1 MSLITRILPPD
12 EKGFK
17 LTFQEMDNNLYYLQ
31 SLGVSGITFSAN
43 TLTITN
49 PTGGTKSVIINAGV
63 TFTGGTVSGAT
74 SFTNGLSA
82 NIISATTY
90 QNLPIDIRV
99 TGGTYSAGTATFK
112 NNTGGTFNVTGF
124 LTGVTDT
131 YVTGGTYSNGT
142 ATFTN
147 NSGSTFNVSG
157 FYTGDTTLITG
168 ATNVGTGI
176 TIFDSVVNRSLQI
189 NSITGD
195 TLEKITTSLSNNT
208 IQLGVN
214 EQNLT
219 LWDLVVQG
227 NRLLNGNVSYIS
239 GLTFNVSP
247 LEYLI
252 NGTIYDI
259 ASTTTV
265 TLNSGDSTYDRIDVI
280 YADINGNTGVL
291 EGTPSENPEKPIVD
305 GFNQVEV
312 TFVLVPANSIIP
324 DINQVIVYNENLGPP
339 NEWTFGSVGL
349 QPTRIIGSSTDQAY
363 TGSTSIR
370 VSGVTGA
377 FTTSFRLTGNTILD
391 TNQYA
396 TLQFAIRNLS
406 ANTTTSQIRL
416 RFLSTGG
423 TQNGNTVFMN
433 GAGSSGFVQYT
444 STNTASWQLISIPL
458 WRFYLTNTNVQV
470 VEFSF
475 NSPNA
480 RYYFDLIEFVA
491 GTSSSP
497 PSNSWTTIK
506 GDGTTTITAPNP
518 NSTLS
523 ILGGTNIGS
532 SILGSSSIVLNLD
545 NNIILTGVTAN
556 TVSATTYQN
565 LPTDVRVTGASYSN
579 NTFTYTN
586 NTGGT
591 FNTSFN
597 TVTGLTV
604 NGNLNVTGN
613 TNIGGTLTANTISA
627 NTLNINGVNITGDTY
642 VTGLTF
648 NTGNYNLT
656 IGRNDGVT
664 FTDSLGILAG
674 DLSVTGG
681 TYDIFTGDATFTNNT
696 GGTFIVSGF
705 LVGYT
710 DLLVTGA
717 TYNNNTFTFKNSS
730 GGTFNVS
737 FNTVTGL
744 TSTGTIQSSILSA
757 TTYQNLPDNV
767 TGNYLPLSGGT
778 VIGSTN
784 FTNGLTANTISATT
798 YQNLPDNVTGNYLPI
813 SGGTVT
819 GSTVFTNGL
828 SANTISATTYQ
839 NLPKDIRI
847 TGGTY
852 SNNTFTYT
860 NNTGGTFNVLFNTV
874 SGLTVNGDLTVTG
887 TTSSGSISA
896 TTYQNLPTDVRVT
909 GGTYSAGTIIFTNN
923 TGGTFNVTG
932 LVTGTTTTIGG
943 DYLPLSGGTVTGQ
956 TIFNQGVTADTI
968 SATTYQNLPDNVTG
982 NYLPISGGTVT
993 GTTSFTN
1000 GLTAD
1005 TISATTYQNLPISG
1019 LTEGNNI
1026 NISGSNGNFTISVT
1040 GLTQGLSGEYLALS
1054 GGTVSGGTQF
1064 TNGLTANT
1072 ISATTYQNLP
1082 VTADTFVTGFSY
1094 SNNTFTIGRN
1104 QGLTP
1109 LTSSINSVTGL
1120 TVNGNLNVTGTTI
1133 SNTISATTYQ
1143 NLPVTA
1149 DTFVTAF
1156 TYNSNTFTIG
1166 RNQGLS
1172 ALTATIGSVTGLT
1185 STGTISSSSLS
1196 ATTLTVNGVSITGD
1210 TFVTGGTYSAG
1221 TITFRNNQNTTFPV
1235 TGLTQPF
1242 TGGTVS
1248 GPTNFTNGLTAN
1260 TISATTYQ
1268 NLPVTADTFTT
1279 GFTYSSNTFTIGRNQ
1294 GLSGLTATINTVTG
1308 LTSTGTISSSS
1319 LSATTLTVNG
1329 VSITGDT
1336 FVTGGTYSAGT
1347 ITFRNN
1353 RNTTFPVTGL
1363 TQPFTGGTVS
1373 GSTNFTNGLTA
1384 NTISA
1389 TTLTV
1394 NGVSITGDT
1403 FVTGGTYS
1411 AGTITFR
1418 NNRNTT
1424 FPVTGFTSGV
1434 TITNNTNNNVLT
1446 ATGTDTINGEGN
1458 LTYDGTILRVSS
1470 NNDTTVNNVIR
1481 FEDVDSNV
1489 AANQNI
1495 GRIEFMTSDISSS
1508 PTPAVKAYIAGVVG
1522 SSIGEGAIVFGTTG
1536 QTGSISATTS
1546 TTLTGERMRIDEVGF
1561 VGIGTSVPSYRLDVN
1576 SGTRVTDQ
1584 ISFSVTNGSTEGV
1597 RFAPYVGANSFF
1609 SISELGDNA
1618 IIGTVGENFI
1628 IGTQSGAAWRFSG
1641 SAFPTDG
1648 IIHTRAAVGI
1658 ATKPDA
1664 GTTFHVNGTIRYTN
1678 RPAAGT
1684 ITAIGYD
1691 VNGDLKASSSSRR
1704 FKENIEPYG
1713 KGLNEILSLSSVT
1726 FTYLNEN
1733 IVNAGFIVE
1742 DLYDLGL
1749 TEFVINEDN
1758 QPTSIPYANMVSL
1771 LVNGIKEQQ
1780 QQIESLKTEI
1790 QDLKNRISN
1799 IGG

>member
-31 SLGVSGITFSAN
+31 SLGVSGLTFSAN

-208 IQLGVN
+208 IQLDVN

-259 ASTTTV
+259 TSATTV

-305 GFNQVEV
+305 GFSQVEV

-406 ANTTTSQIRL
+406 ANTTTSQISL

-433 GAGSSGFVQYT
+433 AAGSSGFVQYT
-444 STNTASWQLISIPL
+444 STNTSSWQLISIPL

-475 NSPNA
+475 NNPNA

-523 ILGGTNIGS
+523 VLGGTNIGS
-532 SILGSSSIVLNLD
+532 TILGTSSVVLNLD

-819 GSTVFTNGL
+819 GQTV
-828 SANTISATTYQ
+828 
-839 NLPKDIRI
+839 
-847 TGGTY
+847 
-852 SNNTFTYT
+852 
-860 NNTGGTFNVLFNTV
+860 
-874 SGLTVNGDLTVTG
+874 
-887 TTSSGSISA
+887 
-896 TTYQNLPTDVRVT
+896 
-909 GGTYSAGTIIFTNN
+909 
-923 TGGTFNVTG
+923 
-932 LVTGTTTTIGG
+932 
-943 DYLPLSGGTVTGQ
+943 
-956 TIFNQGVTADTI
+956 FNQGVTADTI

-993 GTTSFTN
+993 GSTSFTN
-1000 GLTAD
+1000 GLTASTISATTYFNLPTYD
-1005 TISATTYQNLPISG
+1005 YEIHVSAVDGNDTTGNGDLLNPVATITKALTLLTGSRKTIIVHPGTYSENVTVANTNTTISTSELTGANTLLSGTLTIGTLGSGTRISGLKMSNLVISGTAQAYISNCTVDTQVTKSSSGFVEIINSEMQCISGIQISGSGTTIINGNKNVGISVSNASAQVIVKGCNSVVTPSASAGNLSIVDCIVTALGGDGITITGALTTLTLINSQVLVTAGNNVAPISVAGIYTIINTIYDKPSSTLTGTSTNSIDYFQYINADKFITQGGTSSQYVMGDGSLSNGFTGGTVSGSTIFTNGLSANTISATTYQNLPISG

-1040 GLTQGLSGEYLALS
+1040 GLTQGLTGEYLPLS
-1054 GGTVSGGTQF
+1054 GGTVSGDTTITANLTVSGNSGINWFSSNTSSDLVRITQTGVGNAFVVDDSTNPDTTPFVINSGGSVSIGTTNVFSVGGAGETKLNISNGSSGVATTGLPVSTPLIVESNLTTSIGMFSTNSDVSQIYFGTPGDVFGGFLRWDFTNKNLILSTANTTGKLIFQTQNSVEAARIDSNGNMGIGLTGATQKLEVSGNTKIYGTLNIGTIGSGTSVINLGLDVNGNVVTGTTGGGGTFTGGTVSGATNF

-1072 ISATTYQNLP
+1072 ISATTYLNLP
-1082 VTADTFVTGFSY
+1082 QFS
-1094 SNNTFTIGRN
+1094 G
-1104 QGLTP
+1104 
-1109 LTSSINSVTGL
+1109 
-1120 TVNGNLNVTGTTI
+1120 
-1133 SNTISATTYQ
+1133 
-1143 NLPVTA
+1143 
-1149 DTFVTAF
+1149 
-1156 TYNSNTFTIG
+1156 
-1166 RNQGLS
+1166 
-1172 ALTATIGSVTGLT
+1172 GS
-1185 STGTISSSSLS
+1185 
-1196 ATTLTVNGVSITGD
+1196 
-1210 TFVTGGTYSAG
+1210 
-1221 TITFRNNQNTTFPV
+1221 
-1235 TGLTQPF
+1235 
-1242 TGGTVS
+1242 VS

-1268 NLPVTADTFTT
+1268 NLPVTADTFVTA
-1279 GFTYSSNTFTIGRNQ
+1279 FTYSNNTFTIGRNQ
-1294 GLSGLTATINTVTG
+1294 GLTPLTSLINTVTG
-1308 LTSTGTISSSS
+1308 LTINGNLTVTGDTGLGTSSPTRKLTVSGDSTFIHNPINSLTSSVQGYGDVVTFGTGSLTAGTLCYYTTGGAWTLADADSTSTSTGLLGIALGT
-1319 LSATTLTVNG
+1319 SATTNG
-1329 VSITGDT
+1329 VLIRGYVRSS
-1336 FVTGGTYSAGT
+1336 TY
-1347 ITFRNN
+1347 
-1353 RNTTFPVTGL
+1353 
-1363 TQPFTGGTVS
+1363 
-1373 GSTNFTNGLTA
+1373 TA
-1384 NTISA
+1384 
-1389 TTLTV
+1389 
-1394 NGVSITGDT
+1394 
-1403 FVTGGTYS
+1403 
-1411 AGTITFR
+1411 
-1418 NNRNTT
+1418 
-1424 FPVTGFTSGV
+1424 
-1434 TITNNTNNNVLT
+1434 
-1446 ATGTDTINGEGN
+1446 
-1458 LTYDGTILRVSS
+1458 
-1470 NNDTTVNNVIR
+1470 
-1481 FEDVDSNV
+1481 
-1489 AANQNI
+1489 
-1495 GRIEFMTSDISSS
+1495 
-1508 PTPAVKAYIAGVVG
+1508 
-1522 SSIGEGAIVFGTTG
+1522 TTG
-1536 QTGSISATTS
+1536 QILYVSQTAGSITATPPSTS
-1546 TTLTGERMRIDEVGF
+1546 GKVVRILGYHIDTNTDTMYF
-1561 VGIGTSVPSYRLDVN
+1561 DPSKDWL
-1576 SGTRVTDQ
+1576 
-1584 ISFSVTNGSTEGV
+1584 
-1597 RFAPYVGANSFF
+1597 
-1609 SISELGDNA
+1609 EL
-1618 IIGTVGENFI
+1618 
-1628 IGTQSGAAWRFSG
+1628 
-1641 SAFPTDG
+1641 
-1648 IIHTRAAVGI
+1648 
-1658 ATKPDA
+1658 
-1664 GTTFHVNGTIRYTN
+1664 
-1678 RPAAGT
+1678 
-1684 ITAIGYD
+1684 
-1691 VNGDLKASSSSRR
+1691 
-1704 FKENIEPYG
+1704 
-1713 KGLNEILSLSSVT
+1713 
-1726 FTYLNEN
+1726 
-1733 IVNAGFIVE
+1733 
-1742 DLYDLGL
+1742 
-1749 TEFVINEDN
+1749 
-1758 QPTSIPYANMVSL
+1758 
-1771 LVNGIKEQQ
+1771 
-1780 QQIESLKTEI
+1780 
-1790 QDLKNRISN
+1790 
-1799 IGG
+1799 

>member
-1 MSLITRILPPD
+1 MSLITRILPPNN
-12 EKGFK
+12 KNSK
-17 LTFQEMDNNLYYLQ
+17 LTFVEMDNNLYYLQ
-31 SLGVSGITFSAN
+31 SLGVSGLTFSAN

-49 PTGGTKSVIINAGV
+49 PTGGTKSVIINTGV

-74 SFTNGLSA
+74 SFTNGLTA

-90 QNLPIDIRV
+90 QNLPIDISV
-99 TGGTYSAGTATFK
+99 TGGTYSAGTATFT

-147 NSGSTFNVSG
+147 NSGGTFNVSG

-208 IQLGVN
+208 IQLDVN

-259 ASTTTV
+259 TSATTV

-305 GFNQVEV
+305 GFSQVEV

-339 NEWTFGSVGL
+339 NEWTFGSLGL

-433 GAGSSGFVQYT
+433 AAGSSGFVQYT
-444 STNTASWQLISIPL
+444 STNTSSWQLISIPL

-470 VEFSF
+470 IEFSF
-475 NSPNA
+475 NNPNA

-518 NSTLS
+518 NATLTIS
-523 ILGGTNIGS
+523 GGTNI
-532 SILGSSSIVLNLD
+532 SSSISGTSTVVLNLD
-545 NNIILTGVTAN
+545 NNISLNGVTAN

-565 LPTDVRVTGASYSN
+565 LPTDVRVTGGTYSN

-597 TVTGLTV
+597 TLTGLTV

-613 TNIGGTLTANTISA
+613 TNIGESLTANTISA
-627 NTLNINGVNITGDTY
+627 NTLNVNGVNITGDTY

-664 FTDSLGILAG
+664 FTDSLSILAG

-696 GGTFIVSGF
+696 GGTFVVSGF

-730 GGTFNVS
+730 GGTFDVS

-778 VIGSTN
+778 VSGSTN

-798 YQNLPDNVTGNYLPI
+798 YQNLPTDVR
-813 SGGTVT
+813 VT
-819 GSTVFTNGL
+819 GST
-828 SANTISATTYQ
+828 
-839 NLPKDIRI
+839 
-847 TGGTY
+847 Y
-852 SNNTFTYT
+852 SNNLFTYT

-874 SGLTVNGDLTVTG
+874 TGLTVNGNLIVTG
-887 TTSSGSISA
+887 TTSSSSISA

-909 GGTYSAGTIIFTNN
+909 GGTYSNGTITFTNN

-943 DYLPLSGGTVTGQ
+943 EYLPLSGGTVTGQ
-956 TIFNQGVTADTI
+956 TIFNQGVTANTI

-982 NYLPISGGTVT
+982 NYLPLSGGTVT
-993 GTTSFTN
+993 GQTIFN
-1000 GLTAD
+1000 QGLTAT

-1019 LTEGNNI
+1019 LTEGSYI
-1026 NISGSNGNFTISVT
+1026 NISGSNGNYTISVT

-1082 VTADTFVTGFSY
+1082 TDVRVTGATY
-1094 SNNTFTIGRN
+1094 SNNTFTYRN
-1104 QGLTP
+1104 NTGGTFNVLFNT
-1109 LTSSINSVTGL
+1109 VTGL
-1120 TVNGNLNVTGTTI
+1120 TSTGTISANTI
-1133 SNTISATTYQ
+1133 SANTISATTYQ

-1172 ALTATIGSVTGLT
+1172 TLTATIGSVTGLT
-1185 STGTISSSSLS
+1185 STGTISSASLS
-1196 ATTLTVNGVSITGD
+1196 STTLTVNGVNITGD

-1248 GPTNFTNGLTAN
+1248 GSTNFTNGLTAN

-1268 NLPVTADTFTT
+1268 NLPVTADTFVT
-1279 GFTYSSNTFTIGRNQ
+1279 GFTYSNNTFTISRNQ
-1294 GLSGLTATINTVTG
+1294 GLTPLTSSINVVTGLTVNGNLTVTGTTSSNTISATTYQNLPTDVRVTGATYSNNSFTYRNNTGGTFSVLFNTVTG
-1308 LTSTGTISSSS
+1308 LTSTGTIS
-1319 LSATTLTVNG
+1319 
-1329 VSITGDT
+1329 
-1336 FVTGGTYSAGT
+1336 
-1347 ITFRNN
+1347 
-1353 RNTTFPVTGL
+1353 
-1363 TQPFTGGTVS
+1363 
-1373 GSTNFTNGLTA
+1373 A

-1389 TTLTV
+1389 TTYQNLPTDIRV
-1394 NGVSITGDT
+1394 TGATYTNNT
-1403 FVTGGTYS
+1403 FTHTNNTGGTYS
-1411 AGTITFR
+1411 VLF
-1418 NNRNTT
+1418 NT
-1424 FPVTGFTSGV
+1424 VTGLTVNGNLSVTGNTGLGTSSPS
-1434 TITNNTNNNVLT
+1434 TKLQITANNNLNTANNVL
-1446 ATGTDTINGEGN
+1446 
-1458 LTYDGTILRVSS
+1458 
-1470 NNDTTVNNVIR
+1470 R
-1481 FEDVDSNV
+1481 FEDTDTS
-1489 AANQNI
+1489 AANDQFN
-1495 GRIEFMTSDISSS
+1495 GKIEFYTSDTTGPGVRS
-1508 PTPAVKAYIAGVVG
+1508 YIAGITDTAG
-1522 SSIGEGAIVFGTTG
+1522 DGKIIFGTALG
-1536 QTGSISATTS
+1536 SATSLTGG
-1546 TTLTGERMRIDEVGF
+1546 TTIGERMRIDENGYVGINENSPTYQF
-1561 VGIGTSVPSYRLDVN
+1561 EVSSGTEVTDEIAAWIKNDNSKGVYIIPTAGSAGYNFNTISGDTVIITTQGEHLVVGAKDGAAFRFSGGSSSVNSGNTITTGNRIGIGTVFYNGVTQPSEALD
-1576 SGTRVTDQ
+1576 
-1584 ISFSVTNGSTEGV
+1584 INGSA
-1597 RFAPYVGANSFF
+1597 RFRAVGATAFF
-1609 SISELGDNA
+1609 ANLNITSD
-1618 IIGTVGENFI
+1618 GTL
-1628 IGTQSGAAWRFSG
+1628 T
-1641 SAFPTDG
+1641 T
-1648 IIHTRAAVGI
+1648 
-1658 ATKPDA
+1658 ATSD
-1664 GTTFHVNGTIRYTN
+1664 IR
-1678 RPAAGT
+1678 
-1684 ITAIGYD
+1684 
-1691 VNGDLKASSSSRR
+1691 L
-1704 FKENIEPYG
+1704 KENIEP
-1713 KGLNEILSLSSVT
+1713 LNNSLEKLLQLTGVT
-1726 FTYLNEN
+1726 FNWIGQEGKRIGFIAQDVEKVIPELVFTNEN
-1733 IVNAGFIVE
+1733 TEDKIKGIHMDNITSVLVE
-1742 DLYDLGL
+1742 
-1749 TEFVINEDN
+1749 
-1758 QPTSIPYANMVSL
+1758 S
-1771 LVNGIKEQQ
+1771 IKEQQ

>member
-1 MSLITRILPPD
+1 MSLITRILPPNN
-12 EKGFK
+12 KNSK
-17 LTFQEMDNNLYYLQ
+17 LTFVEMDNNLYYLQ
-31 SLGVSGITFSAN
+31 SIGVSGVTFSAN
-43 TLTITN
+43 TLTLIN
-49 PTGGTKSVIINAGV
+49 PTGGTKSVIINTGV

-90 QNLPIDIRV
+90 QNLPIDISV
-99 TGGTYSAGTATFK
+99 TGGTYSAGTATFT

-147 NSGSTFNVSG
+147 NSGGTFNVSG

-208 IQLGVN
+208 IQLDVN

-259 ASTTTV
+259 TSATTV

-305 GFNQVEV
+305 GFSQVEV

-339 NEWTFGSVGL
+339 NEWTFGSLGL

-433 GAGSSGFVQYT
+433 AAGSSGFVQYT
-444 STNTASWQLISIPL
+444 STNTSSWQLISIPL

-470 VEFSF
+470 IEFSF
-475 NSPNA
+475 NNPNA

-518 NSTLS
+518 NATLTIS
-523 ILGGTNIGS
+523 GGTNI
-532 SILGSSSIVLNLD
+532 SSSISGTSTVVLNLD
-545 NNIILTGVTAN
+545 NNISLNGVTAN
-556 TVSATTYQN
+556 TISATTYQN

-597 TVTGLTV
+597 TLTGLTV

-613 TNIGGTLTANTISA
+613 TNIGESLTANTISA
-627 NTLNINGVNITGDTY
+627 NTLNVNGVNITGDTY

-696 GGTFIVSGF
+696 GGTFVVSGF

-730 GGTFNVS
+730 GGTFDVS

-778 VIGSTN
+778 VSGSTN

-819 GSTVFTNGL
+819 GSTSFTNGL
-828 SANTISATTYQ
+828 TANTISATTYQ
-839 NLPKDIRI
+839 NLPTDVRV

-874 SGLTVNGDLTVTG
+874 TGLTVNGNLIVTG
-887 TTSSGSISA
+887 TTSSSSISA

-909 GGTYSAGTIIFTNN
+909 GGTYSNGTITFTNN

-956 TIFNQGVTADTI
+956 TIFNQG
-968 SATTYQNLPDNVTG
+968 
-982 NYLPISGGTVT
+982 
-993 GTTSFTN
+993 
-1000 GLTAD
+1000 LTAT

-1019 LTEGNNI
+1019 LTEGSNI
-1026 NISGSNGNFTISVT
+1026 NISGSNGNYTISVT
-1040 GLTQGLSGEYLALS
+1040 GLTQGLSGEYLSLS
-1054 GGTVSGGTQF
+1054 GGTVTGSTNF

-1082 VTADTFVTGFSY
+1082 TDVRVTGGTY
-1094 SNNTFTIGRN
+1094 SNNTFTYTN
-1104 QGLTP
+1104 
-1109 LTSSINSVTGL
+1109 NTGG
-1120 TVNGNLNVTGTTI
+1120 TFNVLF
-1133 SNTISATTYQ
+1133 NT
-1143 NLPVTA
+1143 
-1149 DTFVTAF
+1149 
-1156 TYNSNTFTIG
+1156 
-1166 RNQGLS
+1166 
-1172 ALTATIGSVTGLT
+1172 VTGLT
-1185 STGTISSSSLS
+1185 STGIISSSSLS

-1329 VSITGDT
+1329 ISITGDT

-1363 TQPFTGGTVS
+1363 TQPFTGGTVT

-1389 TTLTV
+1389 TTYQNLPTDIRV
-1394 NGVSITGDT
+1394 TGSTYNNNT
-1403 FVTGGTYS
+1403 FTSTNNTGGTYS
-1411 AGTITFR
+1411 VLF
-1418 NNRNTT
+1418 NT
-1424 FPVTGFTSGV
+1424 VTG
-1434 TITNNTNNNVLT
+1434 L
-1446 ATGTDTINGEGN
+1446 
-1458 LTYDGTILRVSS
+1458 
-1470 NNDTTVNNVIR
+1470 TVNGQLSVTGNT
-1481 FEDVDSNV
+1481 
-1489 AANQNI
+1489 
-1495 GRIEFMTSDISSS
+1495 GLGTSSPSTRLDISSLN
-1508 PTPAVKAYIAGVVG
+1508 TTTAVNNTLRFTDTDTSVGFGNTQFNGKIEFYSNESSAVGVRSYIGGIINTTSQG
-1522 SSIGEGAIVFGTTG
+1522 SLIFGTTG
-1536 QTGSISATTS
+1536 ATGSLSGGTNV
-1546 TTLTGERMRIDEVGF
+1546 GERMRIDSNGN
-1561 VGIGTSVPSYRLDVN
+1561 VGIGTSSPLSTLHVN
-1576 SGTRVTDQ
+1576 SGDFVIDDIAIRAVNNEPTPKGVLIIPIADDDSYNYNT
-1584 ISFSVTNGSTEGV
+1584 ISGDTVITATGGRSLVIGAGGVGSG
-1597 RFAPYVGANSFF
+1597 F
-1609 SISELGDNA
+1609 
-1618 IIGTVGENFI
+1618 
-1628 IGTQSGAAWRFSG
+1628 RFSG
-1641 SAFPTDG
+1641 TSTPTPTTAIITTGSKLGIGSAFYVSSEQPS
-1648 IIHTRAAVGI
+1648 
-1658 ATKPDA
+1658 
-1664 GTTFHVNGTIRYTN
+1664 
-1678 RPAAGT
+1678 
-1684 ITAIGYD
+1684 TAID
-1691 VNGDLKASSSSRR
+1691 VDGNGR
-1704 FKENIEPYG
+1704 FRSVGATAFFANLNITSDGTLTTATSDIRLKENIEP
-1713 KGLNEILSLSSVT
+1713 LNNSLEKLLQLTGVT
-1726 FTYLNEN
+1726 FNWIGQEGKRIGFIAQDVEKVIPELVFTNEN
-1733 IVNAGFIVE
+1733 TEDKIKGIHMDNITSVLVE
-1742 DLYDLGL
+1742 
-1749 TEFVINEDN
+1749 
-1758 QPTSIPYANMVSL
+1758 S
-1771 LVNGIKEQQ
+1771 IKEQQ

>member
-1 MSLITRILPPD
+1 MSLITRILPPNN
-12 EKGFK
+12 KNSK
-17 LTFQEMDNNLYYLQ
+17 LTFVEMDNNLYYLQ
-31 SLGVSGITFSAN
+31 SIGVSGVTFSAN
-43 TLTITN
+43 TLTLIN
-49 PTGGTKSVIINAGV
+49 PTGGTKSVIINTGV

-90 QNLPIDIRV
+90 QNLPIDISV
-99 TGGTYSAGTATFK
+99 TGGTYSAGTATFT

-147 NSGSTFNVSG
+147 NSGGTFNVSG

-208 IQLGVN
+208 IQLDVN

-259 ASTTTV
+259 TSATTV

-305 GFNQVEV
+305 GFSQVEV

-339 NEWTFGSVGL
+339 NEWTFGSLGL

-433 GAGSSGFVQYT
+433 AAGSSGFVQYT
-444 STNTASWQLISIPL
+444 STNTSSWQLISIPL

-470 VEFSF
+470 IEFSF
-475 NSPNA
+475 NNPNA

-518 NSTLS
+518 NATLTIS
-523 ILGGTNIGS
+523 GGTNI
-532 SILGSSSIVLNLD
+532 SSSISGTSTVVLNLD
-545 NNIILTGVTAN
+545 NNISLNGVTAN
-556 TVSATTYQN
+556 TISATTYQN

-597 TVTGLTV
+597 TLTGLTV

-613 TNIGGTLTANTISA
+613 TNIGGSLTANTISA
-627 NTLNINGVNITGDTY
+627 NTLNVNGVNITGDTY

-696 GGTFIVSGF
+696 GGTFVVSGF

-730 GGTFNVS
+730 GGTFDVS

-778 VIGSTN
+778 VSGSTN

-798 YQNLPDNVTGNYLPI
+798 YQNLPDNVTGNYLPL
-813 SGGTVT
+813 SGGTVSGAT
-819 GSTVFTNGL
+819 NFTNGL
-828 SANTISATTYQ
+828 TANTISATTYQ
-839 NLPKDIRI
+839 NLPGSTSTNCI
-847 TGGTY
+847 TDLYVSNIHSCSPLYINPNDEGDVQIGSTTLFVDSTTY
-852 SNNTFTYT
+852 SVGIGIYPPQAKLHVNNTSFTANSLLVDDST
-860 NNTGGTFNVLFNTV
+860 NPDSTPFVIDNSGNTGIGTLTPSEKLTV
-874 SGLTVNGDLTVTG
+874 SGNTNITGTLNIGTIGAGTPLINLGLDSSGNVVTG
-887 TTSSGSISA
+887 TTGGGTFTGGTVNGATNFTNGLTANTISA
-896 TTYQNLPTDVRVT
+896 TTYLNLPTDVRVT
-909 GGTYSAGTIIFTNN
+909 GGTYSAGTILFTNN

-932 LVTGTTTTIGG
+932 LTTGSTA
-943 DYLPLSGGTVTGQ
+943 TV
-956 TIFNQGVTADTI
+956 
-968 SATTYQNLPDNVTG
+968 S
-982 NYLPISGGTVT
+982 
-993 GTTSFTN
+993 
-1000 GLTAD
+1000 
-1005 TISATTYQNLPISG
+1005 
-1019 LTEGNNI
+1019 
-1026 NISGSNGNFTISVT
+1026 GNF
-1040 GLTQGLSGEYLALS
+1040 LPLS

-1082 VTADTFVTGFSY
+1082 TDVRVTGGTY
-1094 SNNTFTIGRN
+1094 SNNTFTYTN
-1104 QGLTP
+1104 
-1109 LTSSINSVTGL
+1109 NTGG
-1120 TVNGNLNVTGTTI
+1120 TFNVLF
-1133 SNTISATTYQ
+1133 NT
-1143 NLPVTA
+1143 
-1149 DTFVTAF
+1149 
-1156 TYNSNTFTIG
+1156 
-1166 RNQGLS
+1166 
-1172 ALTATIGSVTGLT
+1172 VTGLT
-1185 STGTISSSSLS
+1185 STGIISSSSLS
-1196 ATTLTVNGVSITGD
+1196 ATTLTVNGVNITGD

-1248 GPTNFTNGLTAN
+1248 GTTNFTNGLTAN

-1268 NLPVTADTFTT
+1268 NLPVTADTFVT
-1279 GFTYSSNTFTIGRNQ
+1279 GFTYSNNTFTISRNQ
-1294 GLSGLTATINTVTG
+1294 GLTPLTSSINVVTGLTVNGNLTVTGTTSSNTISATTYQNLPTDVRVTGSTYSNNVFTYTNNTGGTFNVLFNTVTG
-1308 LTSTGTISSSS
+1308 LTSTGTISSNTV
-1319 LSATTLTVNG
+1319 SATTYQNLPTDIRVTGSTYSNNTFTSTNNTGGTYNVLFNTVTGLTVNG
-1329 VSITGDT
+1329 DLS
-1336 FVTGGTYSAGT
+1336 VTG
-1347 ITFRNN
+1347 N
-1353 RNTTFPVTGL
+1353 TGL
-1363 TQPFTGGTVS
+1363 GTS
-1373 GSTNFTNGLTA
+1373 SPSTRL
-1384 NTISA
+1384 
-1389 TTLTV
+1389 
-1394 NGVSITGDT
+1394 
-1403 FVTGGTYS
+1403 
-1411 AGTITFR
+1411 
-1418 NNRNTT
+1418 
-1424 FPVTGFTSGV
+1424 
-1434 TITNNTNNNVLT
+1434 
-1446 ATGTDTINGEGN
+1446 
-1458 LTYDGTILRVSS
+1458 
-1470 NNDTTVNNVIR
+1470 
-1481 FEDVDSNV
+1481 
-1489 AANQNI
+1489 
-1495 GRIEFMTSDISSS
+1495 DISSLN
-1508 PTPAVKAYIAGVVG
+1508 TTTAVNNTLRFTDTDTSVGFGATQFNGKIEFYSNETSAVGVRSYIGGIINTTSQG
-1522 SSIGEGAIVFGTTG
+1522 SLIFGTTG
-1536 QTGSISATTS
+1536 ATGSLSGGTNV
-1546 TTLTGERMRIDEVGF
+1546 GERMRIDSSGN
-1561 VGIGTSVPSYRLDVN
+1561 VGIGTSSPLSTLHVN
-1576 SGTRVTDQ
+1576 SGDFVIDDIAIRAVNNEPTPKGVLIIPIADDDSYNYNT
-1584 ISFSVTNGSTEGV
+1584 ISGDTVITATGGRSLVIGAGGVGSG
-1597 RFAPYVGANSFF
+1597 F
-1609 SISELGDNA
+1609 
-1618 IIGTVGENFI
+1618 
-1628 IGTQSGAAWRFSG
+1628 RFSG
-1641 SAFPTDG
+1641 TSSPTP
-1648 IIHTRAAVGI
+1648 T
-1658 ATKPDA
+1658 
-1664 GTTFHVNGTIRYTN
+1664 
-1678 RPAAGT
+1678 
-1684 ITAIGYD
+1684 TAIITTGAKLGIGAAFYVSSEQPSTAID
-1691 VNGDLKASSSSRR
+1691 VDGNGR
-1704 FKENIEPYG
+1704 FRSIGGGGSAGALHYTSDGTLTISTSDIRLKENLEPLNNSLEKLLQLTGVTYNWIGQEG
-1713 KGLNEILSLSSVT
+1713 KRIGFIAQEVEKVIPELV
-1726 FTYLNEN
+1726 FTNEN
-1733 IVNAGFIVE
+1733 TEDKIKGIHMDNITSVLVE
-1742 DLYDLGL
+1742 
-1749 TEFVINEDN
+1749 
-1758 QPTSIPYANMVSL
+1758 S
-1771 LVNGIKEQQ
+1771 IKEQQ